1 MYSTNAFDHC
11 SSAIISNYTGN
22 YSNALIEPLLSYGT
36 SELEEGSPSMF
47 NRCTKEGV
55 WLAESFG
62 LGLFHS
68 RYGGQQNF
76 SVSQILNILGIEG
89 NIQSMLHIFLFLL
102 LFLNGPVSKTK
113 CTRQLRQ

>member
-1 MYSTNAFDHC
+1 MYSTNTFDHC

-22 YSNALIEPLLSYGT
+22 YSNALIEPLLPYGT

-47 NRCTKEGV
+47 NRCTKDGV

-76 SVSQILNILGIEG
+76 SVKPN
-89 NIQSMLHIFLFLL
+89 
-102 LFLNGPVSKTK
+102 TK
-113 CTRQLRQ
+113 YFRH